1 MARFS
6 ISAHDNDGKCRVCGA
21 HVSEMHYEGCELKA
35 IRDEIIEMRLIIKQ
49 FLKLLGVETI
59 TSAFAKIAA
68 EQSVHAD
75 LKPVCPTCKGTG
87 SVEYPCPNC
96 RVSKAASS
104 R

>member
-6 ISAHDNDGKCRVCGA
+6 ISGYDDNGKCKICGS
-21 HVSEMHYEGCELKA
+21 HVSEMHNEGCELGAVYAERK
-35 IRDEIIEMRLIIKQ
+35 EMRLVIKQ

-68 EQSVHAD
+68 EHRVHAD
-75 LKPVCPTCKGTG
+75 LKPPCPTCKDTG
-87 SVEYPCPNC
+87 RVEYPCPNC
-96 RVSKAASS
+96 RSSKAASS

>member
-6 ISAHDNDGKCRVCGA
+6 ISAYNSDGRCKVCWSLA
-21 HVSEMHYEGCELKA
+21 SEHHHEGCELGA
-35 IRDEIIEMRLIIKQ
+35 VYVEIKEMRLVIEQ

>member
-35 IRDEIIEMRLIIKQ
+35 IHDEIIEMRLIIKQ

-68 EQSVHAD
+68 EHSVQAD
-75 LKPVCPTCKGTG
+75 VCRECGIER
-87 SVEYPCPNC
+87 SVPNVQHGLLC
-96 RVSKAASS
+96 GCCGKR